1 MLRKATRIPKRALQP
16 RKTPR
21 QERSQETV
29 TAILTAAARILE
41 SRGLEEFNTN
51 AIADLAGVSIGT
63 VYQYFPDKNAIIAA
77 LIRDWET
84 KLVEILTSAFADSR
98 GHSLAV
104 GIGSLT
110 DAMLA
115 HHHQRPHLNRILEVE
130 ERRLTAG
137 HPPAPQDEQIC
148 GLLADFLDA
157 HHRDGSVE
165 AAEDLM
171 VIVQAMT
178 DAALEREL
186 KPTAGARRRIQRAML
201 GYLAFQHN

>member
-1 MLRKATRIPKRALQP
+1 MLRKPTRIPKRALQP

-41 SRGLEEFNTN
+41 SRGLEAFNTN
-51 AIADLAGVSIGT
+51 AIAELAGVSIGT

-77 LIRDWET
+77 LILDWET
-84 KLVEILTSAFADSR
+84 KLVEILTSALAGSS
-98 GHSLAV
+98 GQSLAI
-104 GIGSLT
+104 GIGSLI
-110 DAMLA
+110 DAMLT
-115 HHHQRPHLNRILEVE
+115 HHHQRPRLNRILELE

-137 HPPAPQDEQIC
+137 HPQAPQDEQIRE
-148 GLLADFLDA
+148 LSADFLEA
-157 HHRDGSVE
+157 HDIGGSVE

-186 KPTAGARRRIQRAML
+186 KPTANSRKRIQRAIL
-201 GYLAFQHN
+201 GYLTFQQ